1 MSKSSKSRKT
11 LKDGFT
17 ISSLILFIIGI
28 LFIFGSEYFLEDNQ
42 SNILWNGFRSLG
54 IAIIIAS
61 IFDAINNFYLKEKMV
76 DLILEKMQLKEAIHN
91 TGISE
96 IVSDL
101 NDLDYRH
108 YIRNSRESIDIYHV
122 YGRTWT
128 NNNIEAIKNKLLHS
142 NCKIRVV
149 LLSPDSKFV
158 EPLAERYGVTKEEL
172 ISNID
177 YVRNCWLELIE
188 LKKHAK
194 KKNQSSLRIYYTNA
208 FPVYSLYRFD
218 NTMINILSKPSKG
231 RTSTLPTFIC
241 EDSNKESDLYSM
253 YLKEFDEI
261 VTESIEIQYQ
271 KPHLEMVR

>member
-1 MSKSSKSRKT
+1 MSNSSKSRNT
-11 LKDGFT
+11 LRDGFT
-17 ISSLILFIIGI
+17 ISSLVLFITGL

-42 SNILWNGFRSLG
+42 SNILWNGIRSLG

-61 IFDAINNFYLKEKMV
+61 IFDVINNFYLKDKMV
-76 DLILEKMQLKEAIHN
+76 DLILEKMQIKETIHN

-101 NDLDYRH
+101 SDLDYRH

-128 NNNIEAIKNKLLHS
+128 NNNSEAIKNKVLHS

-158 EPLAERYGVTKEEL
+158 EPLAERFGVTKEEL

-177 YVRNCWLELIE
+177 YVRKCWLELLE
-188 LKKHAK
+188 LKKNAS

-218 NTMINILSKPSKG
+218 NTVINILSKPSKG
-231 RTSTLPTFIC
+231 RTTTLPTFIC

-253 YLKEFDEI
+253 YLKEFEEI
-261 VTESIEIQYQ
+261 VKESIEIQYQ
-271 KPHLEMVR
+271 KPHLEMAR

>member
-1 MSKSSKSRKT
+1 MIKSSKSRNA
-11 LKDGFT
+11 LRDGFT
-17 ISSLILFIIGI
+17 ISSLILFIIG
-28 LFIFGSEYFLEDNQ
+28 LLSIFGSEYFLKENPGD
-42 SNILWNGFRSLG
+42 ILWNGVRSLG
-54 IAIIIAS
+54 MAMIIAS
-61 IFDAINNFYLKEKMV
+61 IFDAINNFYLKDKMV
-76 DLILEKMQLKEAIHN
+76 DLILEKMQIKETIHK

-101 NDLDYRH
+101 SDLDYRH

-128 NNNIEAIKNKLLHS
+128 NNNFEAIKNKVLHS
-142 NCKIRVV
+142 NCKIRIV

-172 ISNID
+172 ISNIG
-177 YVRNCWLELIE
+177 YVKKCWLELME
-188 LKKHAK
+188 LKKNAK

-218 NTMINILSKPSKG
+218 NTIINILSKPSKG
-231 RTSTLPTFIC
+231 RTTNLPTFIC

-253 YLKEFDEI
+253 YLKEFEEI
-261 VTESIEIQYQ
+261 VNESIEFEYQ